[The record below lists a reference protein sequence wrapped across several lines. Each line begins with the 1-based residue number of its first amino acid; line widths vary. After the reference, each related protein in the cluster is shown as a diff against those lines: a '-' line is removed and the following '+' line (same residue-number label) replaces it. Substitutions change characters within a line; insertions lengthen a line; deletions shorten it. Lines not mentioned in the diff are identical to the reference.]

1 MAELQIRAILKDEFS
16 AAAQKIIQELG
27 QITTQSTA
35 AGAAMRTGMSSA
47 LPTAEAVTESLGRQN
62 AQLRAQIAAYRD
74 PAGKA
79 YLDEQKRLKEEV
91 DRLTGAIKTQ
101 DSAIK
106 SQSPVVQESGLQ
118 WANLASKYFMVSQG
132 IQMVGGAIGSLVEN
146 SAKWESTRKSLEA
159 VEGSA
164 EKAAVTIDR
173 LVEEA
178 AAPGLD
184 LMPLQKGYLGFRAMN
199 YEGDRAIHIMKSL
212 GNAIALAGGGGEQ
225 FASVNRQILQMLG
238 KGRILQEDISVIAE
252 SLPRIRT
259 LMLEAFGTGSV
270 EAIRESGVSAEEFVN
285 KIVEAADKLPQALDT
300 INNQLD
306 NSATAWS
313 QFKAAIVPDGLVKGS
328 LEGWT
333 NELQAL
339 TAIITGVTH
348 PLQTARDLFRDVSAV
363 FDKYGGVSN
372 AQLRRAKEI
381 EQTTGIKADFTLY
394 GSGMMSGQGAAQSFA
409 AAQENAV
416 KATEAQEKALAAAKK
431 QLGKTSLDVAIQNVR
446 DEWGARLREFK
457 VGSEEYKTLLAAQ
470 LQAEADIRKSFAK
483 KSAPSSADRS
493 FERQASVNVVGGQL
507 ADNIGVAGQNVA
519 IKLDEMLRR
528 DVDKAL
534 ADEQKR
540 KADDAKDRKDEND
553 ALIRE
558 SKDIEKQITDFDRKE
573 AERRYKIW
581 EDEWQRRSDL
591 ARNYADTLSST
602 MASAYTDIWVNG
614 RNAFDSIYDA
624 FSEMITKMAIEMAA
638 KATIF
643 AAFSAFGGGGLLGG
657 AGSFIFGARASG
669 GVTFP
674 GVSYQ
679 INEDPYT
686 GRGGEV
692 FRPSTGGT
700 ISPNRSG
707 SEGGTTLHFH
717 FGSGI
722 SSHDRGAIMRA
733 VKIATKTREI
743 SPSRGL

>member
-16 AAAQKIIQELG
+16 AAAQKLIRELG
-27 QITTQSTA
+27 QIGAQGSA
-35 AGAAMRTGMSSA
+35 AGAAMRSSMSSA
-47 LPTAEAVTESLGRQN
+47 LPTVEAVNESLGRN
-62 AQLRAQIAAYRD
+62 VAQLRAQAVAYKSPEGAR
-74 PAGKA
+74 
-79 YLDEQKRLKEEV
+79 YLSEQKRLREEI
-91 DRLTGAIKTQ
+91 DRLTGSMKEQEPAIQKTG
-101 DSAIK
+101 I
-106 SQSPVVQESGLQ
+106 Q
-118 WANLASKYFMVSQG
+118 WTDLTAKYFMVSQG

-159 VEGSA
+159 IEGSA
-164 EKAAVTIDR
+164 EAASNTIDR
-173 LVEEA
+173 LVKEA

-199 YEGDRAIHIMKSL
+199 FEGDRAIHIMKSF

-238 KGRILQEDISVIAE
+238 KGRVLQEDISIIAE

-259 LMLEAFGTGSV
+259 LMLDAFGTGSV

-285 KIVEAADKLPQALDT
+285 RIVEAADKLPPALDT

-313 QFKAAIVPDGLVKGS
+313 QFKAAIVPDGMIKGS

-348 PLQTARDLFRDVSAV
+348 PLKTARDLLRDVRAEI
-363 FDKYGGVSN
+363 DKRGDVSN

-409 AAQENAV
+409 AAQEKAV

-457 VGSEEYKTLLAAQ
+457 AGSEEYKTLLAAQ

-483 KSAPSSADRS
+483 KGAPSSADRS
-493 FERQASVNVVGGQL
+493 FERAASLNVIGGQL
-507 ADNIGVAGQNVA
+507 SDNIGVAGQNVA
-519 IKLDEMLRR
+519 IKLDEMRR
-528 DVDKAL
+528 KDVDKAL

-540 KADDAKDRKDEND
+540 KADGIKEREKENE

-573 AERRYKIW
+573 AERRRKIW
-581 EDEWQRRSDL
+581 EDEWQRRSNL

-602 MASAYTDIWVNG
+602 MASAYTDMWVNG

-657 AGSFIFGARASG
+657 ASSFIFGARATG
-669 GVTFP
+669 GVTLP
-674 GVSYQ
+674 GVRYRV
-679 INEDPYT
+679 NEDGYN
-686 GRGGEV
+686 GGGGEM
-692 FRPSTGGT
+692 FRSSSAGT
-700 ISPNRSG
+700 ISPNR
-707 SEGGTTLHFH
+707 GGGGGGGGNVQHFH
-717 FGSGI
+717 FAAGTSRA
-722 SSHDRGAIMRA
+722 DRGAIIRSI
-733 VKIATKTREI
+733 KIATKSREN
-743 SPSRGL
+743 SVARGI